1 MKSTR
6 TAGKTVLASSVF
18 LGLAFGTAHS
28 EICWRLTPFPD
39 VIRATEITD
48 NGNAPATGSNFGST
62 HNLLFGNWV
71 LPGSFSTLYELPFVG
86 AIEFD
91 NTSTP
96 TAQKLR
102 LNIHA
107 SNHTTAFGNH
117 TDCTLDTLL
126 GSSGPGALKLSCTGN
141 VPGIFNNSGT
151 ELTLIS
157 CENQPASAPAT
168 TSGTPMGVGGSK
180 Q

>member
-18 LGLAFGTAHS
+18 LGMAFGTAHS
-28 EICWRLTPFPD
+28 EICWRLTPFVD

-48 NGNAPATGSNFGST
+48 QGNAPAGSNFGST
-62 HNLLFGNWV
+62 HNLLYGNWV
-71 LPGSFSTLYELPFVG
+71 LPGTPPTAYELPFVG

-96 TAQKLR
+96 TSQKLR

-126 GSSGPGALKLSCTGN
+126 GSSGTGAVKISCTGN
-141 VPGIFNNSGT
+141 VAGIFNVSPT
-151 ELTLIS
+151 ALTLID

-168 TSGTPMGVGGSK
+168 TNGKALGQP
-180 Q
+180 